1 MNENAIGRIS
11 AAELV
16 RLIEAEK
23 TDSGYEFTI
32 RNDKYLSRIGSDVL
46 AEYSG
51 IASDLM
57 EHVSELVEAG
67 SVSAEGLKALSNQ
80 IDEEYPE
87 KDEQERILFYV
98 MRARSQGIIDDFF
111 EECIQKQTALKGW
124 PVNSATHTLI
134 ERPAVMSYILSAM
147 DVYANGY
154 KEDAERYYGSG
165 AYWLLRALIARDPR
179 TQKEGDGALDCV

>member
-1 MNENAIGRIS
+1 MSENTIERIS

-23 TDSGYEFTI
+23 TDRGYEFTI
-32 RNDKYLSRIGSDVL
+32 RNDKYLSRISSDVL
-46 AEYSG
+46 TEYSG
-51 IASDLM
+51 IASDIM
-57 EHVSELVEAG
+57 EHISELVEAG
-67 SVSAEGLKALSNQ
+67 NVSAEGLKVLSDQ

-87 KDEQERILFYV
+87 KDEQEKILFYV
-98 MRARSQGIIDDFF
+98 MRARSQGIIDGFF

-179 TQKEGDGALDCV
+179 TQMDGDGTTDSV